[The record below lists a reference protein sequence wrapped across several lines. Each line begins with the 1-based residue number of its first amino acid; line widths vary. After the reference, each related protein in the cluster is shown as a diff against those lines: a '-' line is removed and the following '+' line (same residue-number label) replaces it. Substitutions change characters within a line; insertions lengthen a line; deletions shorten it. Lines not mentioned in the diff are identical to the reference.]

1 MRYEFA
7 EDLQK
12 LAEEI
17 SESLFPHVEID
28 RIKCFRQL
36 CKNKTAKKAHQSH
49 PLGIDPEKK
58 QNKIF
63 QERTTIS
70 KVLFRSFGTLSKR
83 TIARCHA
90 LGKLMQM
97 ALEVKAFYPL
107 EFLSERFDK
116 LSFEEQVK
124 VIIHELMHIPKTFG
138 GGFRHHD
145 FVTDKNVNSFYKQF
159 VRMKNDSI

>member
-7 EDLQK
+7 PDLQK

-17 SESLFPHVEID
+17 SILLFPH
-28 RIKCFRQL
+28 IK
-36 CKNKTAKKAHQSH
+36 
-49 PLGIDPEKK
+49 I
-58 QNKIF
+58 
-63 QERTTIS
+63 ERV
-70 KVLFRSFGTLSKR
+70 KCFRSFGTSSRR

-97 ALEVKAFYPL
+97 ALKVDAFYPM

-145 FVTDKNVNSFYKQF
+145 FVTDKNVNLLYKKYINF
-159 VRMKNDSI
+159 KNSKI

>member
-12 LAEEI
+12 LSEEI
-17 SESLFPHVEID
+17 SILLFPHV
-28 RIKCFRQL
+28 RIERVKC
-36 CKNKTAKKAHQSH
+36 
-49 PLGIDPEKK
+49 
-58 QNKIF
+58 
-63 QERTTIS
+63 
-70 KVLFRSFGTLSKR
+70 FRSFGTSSRR

-97 ALEVKAFYPL
+97 ALEVDAFYPL

-116 LSFEEQVK
+116 LSFEEQIK

-145 FVTDKNVNSFYKQF
+145 FVTDKNVNLLYKQF
-159 VRMKNDSI
+159 ISLRDEDQRSVSEIGHRMSKIKKWTDLNSNFE

>member
-17 SESLFPHVEID
+17 SEILFPHVNVG
-28 RIKCFRQL
+28 RIKCFR
-36 CKNKTAKKAHQSH
+36 
-49 PLGIDPEKK
+49 
-58 QNKIF
+58 
-63 QERTTIS
+63 
-70 KVLFRSFGTLSKR
+70 SFGTSSKR

-116 LSFEEQVK
+116 LSFEEQTK

-145 FVTDKNVNSFYKQF
+145 FVTTKNVNLMYKQF
-159 VRMKNDSI
+159 VKLRKDTIGQHLNSNFE